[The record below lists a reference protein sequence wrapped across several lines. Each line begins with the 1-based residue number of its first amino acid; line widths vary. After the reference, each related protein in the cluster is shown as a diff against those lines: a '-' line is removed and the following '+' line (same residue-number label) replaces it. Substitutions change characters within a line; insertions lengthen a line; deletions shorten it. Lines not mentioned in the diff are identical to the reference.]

1 MPLHSTK
8 KLVECF
14 QQRAASKTRKVKIL
28 NNIFRKIKSLFT
40 ILVLVL
46 LLIPVVV
53 SSGAAEEVNKNKPIT
68 RMAIIPFQAVSLEV
82 EQGNSVACPLCGT
95 VYFGGK
101 IAKGGEK
108 IVEELFFK
116 KMKDYNAIEIIAQD
130 KVDAIYKRISVE
142 SLKMP
147 LLEIYK
153 KVGME
158 IDADLVAVGYIFRY
172 VERVGYDYSVEKA
185 ASVALEINF
194 INSKDGSIVWRGA
207 FDKTQKS
214 LMEDV
219 FQIAS
224 FYKGHGKWLT
234 ARELAKQGINQA
246 LKTFSG
252 LEH

>member
-1 MPLHSTK
+1 MNNLRK
-8 KLVECF
+8 K
-14 QQRAASKTRKVKIL
+14 
-28 NNIFRKIKSLFT
+28 NSL
-40 ILVLVL
+40 IAVLVLVL
-46 LLIPVVV
+46 LSIPV
-53 SSGAAEEVNKNKPIT
+53 AASFSAEEEVNKNKPPI

-82 EQGNSVACPLCGT
+82 EQGSTVACPLCGT

-108 IVEELFFK
+108 IVEELFVE
-116 KMKDYNAIEIIAQD
+116 KMKDYKRIEIMPQD
-130 KVDAIYKRISVE
+130 KVDAIYKRVSAE

-147 LLEIYK
+147 LAEIYK
-153 KVGME
+153 KAGTE
-158 IDADLVAVGYIFRY
+158 IDADLIAVGYIFRY
-172 VERVGYDYSVEKA
+172 VERIGYDYSVEKA
-185 ASVALEINF
+185 ASVAFEINF
-194 INSKDGSIVWRGA
+194 INSKDGSIVWRGV

-234 ARELAKQGINQA
+234 ARELAKQGMNEA

-252 LEH
+252 FEH